1 MKVNNF
7 IIGKLKFKND
17 NGNKNL
23 DKIQKNYINEKSYF
37 LNKSLPKKI
46 IEKTINH
53 DTKKNKSND
62 KFLQRKKE
70 RKNEEDYYTPA
81 EKLFYEKR
89 KIILQK
95 KFEKL
100 AQTSYKEKYKNY
112 NKALTKLP
120 QHNDIPKIGPG

>member
-1 MKVNNF
+1 M
-7 IIGKLKFKND
+7 
-17 NGNKNL
+17 
-23 DKIQKNYINEKSYF
+23 
-37 LNKSLPKKI
+37 
-46 IEKTINH
+46 
-53 DTKKNKSND
+53 
-62 KFLQRKKE
+62 QRKKE